1 MVLRVHELRSH
12 GHWKAVWDSR
22 SHDGD
27 EVYCSTLF
35 AFLQNIYKSNA
46 VCPSRIRSVLRVLSR
61 ASQSDTRSIMQG
73 GAAVPLSAA
82 EGNAVVVGVR

>member
-1 MVLRVHELRSH
+1 MVLWVHELRSD
-12 GHWKAVWDSR
+12 GHWKAVWESR

-27 EVYCSTLF
+27 EVYCSTPC
-35 AFLQNIYKSNA
+35 AFMQTIYKSNA
-46 VCPSRIRSVLRVLSR
+46 VRPLRIRSLLRVLSR

-73 GAAVPLSAA
+73 GAAVPLSAT